1 MDFFAGVVLFK
12 HCNCCRFDFRRKD
25 TLGLYAT
32 FSRRQFQTFAYSAY
46 ACKQI
51 YELYHFMNRYQL
63 LYAYKNT
70 TKLAIWDFPLVIC
83 YGLVLCSPA
92 DKNGAK
98 NEAGKQP
105 PGARK
110 SEN

>member
-25 TLGLYAT
+25 TFGLYAA

-51 YELYHFMNRYQL
+51 YEPYHFMNRYQL

-70 TKLAIWDFPLVIC
+70 TKLAIWDFSLVIC
-83 YGLVLCSPA
+83 YCPVRRSQA
-92 DKNGAK
+92 DKKRRKNRGAETGISRAEK
-98 NEAGKQP
+98 
-105 PGARK
+105 
-110 SEN
+110 